1 MNTTAYFDALYQQ
14 DDPFEYRTRWYE
26 ARKRALTLASLPRAH
41 YLRGWELGCSNGV
54 LTAALAPRCAQLL
67 ATDLSEEAVSAA
79 RVSLAAQS
87 HVWVE
92 RAEHPRQWPDGTF
105 DLIVFSELGYYLDPP
120 TMQAMAARLA
130 TSLDA
135 QGVLIACHWRPDFA
149 QARCSA
155 AFVHAQLDAVL
166 PRAFSWCDA
175 DMLLQGWSRDTRSVA
190 EHEGLR

>member
-14 DDPFEYRTRWYE
+14 EDPFEYRTRWYE
-26 ARKRALTLASLPRAH
+26 ARKRALTLASLPRDH

-67 ATDLSEEAVSAA
+67 ATDLSEQAVTAA
-79 RVSLAAQS
+79 RLALDS
-87 HVWVE
+87 HAHVRVE

-130 TSLDA
+130 ASLDT
-135 QGVLIACHWRPDFA
+135 QGVLVACHWRPDFA

-155 AFVHAQLDAVL
+155 EFVHAQLDALL
-166 PRAFSWCDA
+166 PRAFSWSDA
-175 DMLLQGWSRDTRSVA
+175 DMLLQGWSRDPRSVA
-190 EHEGLR
+190 AHEGLR

>member
-14 DDPFEYRTRWYE
+14 EDPFEYRTRWYE
-26 ARKRALTLASLPRAH
+26 ARKRALTLASLPRDH

-67 ATDLSEEAVSAA
+67 ATDLSEQAVAAA
-79 RVSLAAQS
+79 RLALAKHA
-87 HVWVE
+87 HVRVE

-105 DLIVFSELGYYLDPP
+105 DLIVFSELGYYLDLP

-130 TSLDA
+130 SSLDT
-135 QGVLIACHWRPDFA
+135 QGVLVACHWRPDFA

-155 AFVHAQLDAVL
+155 EFVHAQLDALL
-166 PRAFSWCDA
+166 PRAFSWSDA
-175 DMLLQGWSRDTRSVA
+175 DMLLQGWSRDPRSVA
-190 EHEGLR
+190 AHEGLR